1 MEKSDSEKGL
11 QLQESRERLK
21 TKNSADPGIKAR
33 GDNGD
38 LMTSKHLL
46 LESLV

>member
-1 MEKSDSEKGL
+1 MEKSDSEKRL

-38 LMTSKHLL
+38 LMTFKQLL
-46 LESLV
+46 LE